1 MFRASLVALAIYGW
15 GAPVL
20 DGTRPMMLDRAL
32 KSFHS
37 DVNAVSRDAM
47 RAIARVQHS
56 APVQYVTSYQ
66 RGTGT
71 LFSARASDV
80 LRP

>member
-1 MFRASLVALAIYGW
+1 
-15 GAPVL
+15 
-20 DGTRPMMLDRAL
+20 MMIDRAL

-37 DVNAVSRDAM
+37 DVNAMSRDAM
-47 RAIARVQHS
+47 RALARVQGS

-71 LFSARASDV
+71 LFSARASDD
-80 LRP
+80 LRR